1 MSFKSRM
8 KAGDRRKP
16 NPTSDDILIAS
27 AIRGPHGDP
36 AGPGTFFGQNGA
48 APRRDRYPA
57 RTRVPRLAN
66 PLHHQFAFA
75 HGMFPC
81 SGNAGGAK
89 SHIHGEIVDPVL
101 QSELAAL
108 QVQTAFGTHT
118 CLSTAR
124 SLFSFLQK
132 PSFMLASFTSSLQ
145 G

>member
-1 MSFKSRM
+1 MGTQPDQARFLARM
-8 KAGDRRKP
+8 VRLLDETGALHEQEH
-16 NPTSDDILIAS
+16 LIWRTAS
-27 AIRGPHGDP
+27 SIR
-36 AGPGTFFGQNGA
+36 
-48 APRRDRYPA
+48 
-57 RTRVPRLAN
+57 L
-66 PLHHQFAFA
+66 A